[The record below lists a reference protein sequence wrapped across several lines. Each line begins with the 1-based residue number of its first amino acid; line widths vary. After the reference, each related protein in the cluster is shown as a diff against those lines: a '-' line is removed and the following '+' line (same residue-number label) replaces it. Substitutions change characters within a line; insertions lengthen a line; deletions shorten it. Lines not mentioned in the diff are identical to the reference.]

1 MAAWE
6 GKKYKYEKSEN
17 FDEYLKALG
26 EFYLILNNSNSDGD
40 SE

>member
-6 GKKYKYEKSEN
+6 GKKYKLELAQN

-26 EFYLILNNSNSDGD
+26 EFKLIVNKTQ
-40 SE
+40 